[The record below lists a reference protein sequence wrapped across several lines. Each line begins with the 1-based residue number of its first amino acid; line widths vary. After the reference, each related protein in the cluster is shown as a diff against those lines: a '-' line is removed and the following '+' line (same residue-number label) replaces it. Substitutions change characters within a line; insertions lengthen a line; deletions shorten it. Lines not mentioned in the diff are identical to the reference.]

1 MQTMALAVESR
12 RIAWDKWIVGVLFAV
27 LMVTLVLQS
36 LGTRQLQ
43 TSVREWKRR
52 AQWPAAGVGFPPL
65 ATHALSGEVRV
76 VGAGPTK
83 AQIIAVFTTSC
94 PYCKA
99 SVPTWQVLSAVT
111 DTSSVMEMVWLS
123 LSPRDSTENYV
134 REHALP
140 STKVVIDPEKKLM
153 LAARIRGVPLTL
165 VVDSAGIIRH
175 VFAGALTAIQADS
188 ALLAA
193 RTPRAPGTTAPRP
206 TPQKVAFHS
215 ETLSHF
221 P

>member
-1 MQTMALAVESR
+1 MSTMELASR
-12 RIAWDKWIVGVLFAV
+12 RVAWPTWIGVVSFAIV
-27 LMVTLVLQS
+27 LVTLVLQS
-36 LGTRQLQ
+36 LGARQLQ
-43 TSVREWKRR
+43 ASVREWKRR

-65 ATHALSGEVRV
+65 TTHALNGDVRL

-83 AQIIAVFTTSC
+83 AQIIVVFTTSC
-94 PYCKA
+94 PYCRA
-99 SVPTWQVLSAVT
+99 SLPQWQALSAVT

-123 LSPRDSTENYV
+123 LSQRDSTVQYV
-134 REHALP
+134 REHGLP
-140 STKVVIDPEKKLM
+140 DQNVVVEPEKQLM

-165 VVDSAGIIRH
+165 VVDSAGTIRQ

-188 ALLAA
+188 VLLAA

-206 TPQKVAFHS
+206 TPRPVAFRGGTS
-215 ETLSHF
+215 SYL